1 MDHTTTNKK
10 IRRNIIMTLKI
21 GVVGT
26 GAIGRE
32 HIKRITKTLS
42 GGKIVAVTD
51 VNQDSAKQVVEQ
63 YNLDAIVYPDDKAL
77 VSDENVDAVFV
88 TSWGPAHEQTVLAA
102 IEAGKYVFCEK
113 PLATSAEGSM
123 RIVEAEMKHG
133 KRLVQVG
140 FMRRY
145 DSGYIQLKEAIDNNF
160 IGEPL
165 MIHAAHRNPEVDENY
180 TTEMAVV
187 DTLVHEID
195 VLHWLV
201 NDDYKTVQ
209 AVFPKRTKNALEH
222 LQDPQIFI
230 IETNSGIAITV
241 EVFVNCKYGYDIQCE
256 VVGEE
261 GVVKLPEVQSISFR
275 KNATLGTNILVDWK
289 QRFIDAYDTELQDF
303 MDSIKETGEPNGPTA
318 WDGYI
323 ASGTADACVKAQ
335 ESGEKESVTLSEKP
349 DFYEKKLVT
358 RV

>member
-1 MDHTTTNKK
+1 M
-10 IRRNIIMTLKI
+10 IMTLNI

-32 HIKRITKTLS
+32 HIKRITNTLS

-51 VNQDSAKQVVEQ
+51 VNQESANQVVEQ
-63 YNLDAIVYPDDKAL
+63 FGLEAIVYSDDKAL
-77 VSDENVDAVFV
+77 VTAENVDAVFV
-88 TSWGPAHEQTVLAA
+88 TSWGPAHEQSVLAA

-113 PLATSAEGSM
+113 PLATTAEGCM

-133 KRLVQVG
+133 KQLVQVG

-145 DSGYIQLKEAIDNNF
+145 DSGYIQLKEAIDSNF

-165 MIHAAHRNPEVDENY
+165 MIKCAHRNPTVDEKY

-187 DTLVHEID
+187 DTLIHEID

-201 NDDYKTVQ
+201 NDDYKSVQ
-209 AVFPKRTKNALEH
+209 VFFPKRTKHALEH
-222 LQDPQIFI
+222 LQDPQVFM
-230 IETNSGIAITV
+230 IETNTGISISV

-256 VVGEE
+256 VIGEE
-261 GVVKLPEVQSISFR
+261 GIVKLPEPQSIGFR
-275 KNATLGTNILVDWK
+275 KDAVLGANILMDWK
-289 QRFIDAYDTELQDF
+289 QRFIDAYDKELQDF
-303 MDSIKETGEPNGPTA
+303 MDSIKKTGEPNGPSA

-323 ASGTADACVKAQ
+323 AAVTADACVKAQ
-335 ESGEKESVTLSEKP
+335 ETGEKETVALVEKP
-349 DFYEKKLVT
+349 DFYKKAIVET
-358 RV
+358 V

>member
-1 MDHTTTNKK
+1 
-10 IRRNIIMTLKI
+10 MTLRI

-32 HIKRITKTLS
+32 HIKRVTNTLS

-51 VNQDSAKQVVEQ
+51 VNQESAQQAVEQ
-63 YNLDAIVYPDDKAL
+63 FELDANVYPDDKTL
-77 VSDENVDAVFV
+77 VAAENVDAVFV

-113 PLATSAEGSM
+113 PLATTAEGSM

-145 DSGYIQLKEAIDNNF
+145 DRGYVQLKAAIDNHF

-165 MIHAAHRNPEVDENY
+165 MIHAAHRNPTVDEKY
-180 TTEMAVV
+180 STEMAVV
-187 DTLVHEID
+187 DTLIHEID

-261 GVVKLPEVQSISFR
+261 GIVKLPEPESISFR
-275 KNATLGTNILVDWK
+275 KDATLGTNILMDWK

-303 MDSIKETGEPNGPTA
+303 MDSIKKTGEPNGPTS

-323 ASGTADACVKAQ
+323 AAVTADACVKAQ
-335 ESGEKESVTLSEKP
+335 QTGEKELVTLQEKPAFYSEKTVC
-349 DFYEKKLVT
+349 KTV
-358 RV
+358 

>member
-1 MDHTTTNKK
+1 M
-10 IRRNIIMTLKI
+10 IMTLNI

-32 HIKRITKTLS
+32 HIKRITNTLS

-51 VNQDSAKQVVEQ
+51 VNQESANQVVEQ
-63 YNLDAIVYPDDKAL
+63 LGLEAIVYSDDKAL
-77 VSDENVDAVFV
+77 VTAENVDAVFV
-88 TSWGPAHEQTVLAA
+88 TSWGPAHEQSVLAA

-113 PLATSAEGSM
+113 PLATTAEGCM

-133 KRLVQVG
+133 KQLVQVG

-145 DSGYIQLKEAIDNNF
+145 DSGYIQLKEAIDSNF

-165 MIHAAHRNPEVDENY
+165 MIKCAHRNPTVDEKY

-187 DTLVHEID
+187 DTLIHEID

-201 NDDYKTVQ
+201 NDDYKSVQ
-209 AVFPKRTKNALEH
+209 VFFPKRTKHALEH
-222 LQDPQIFI
+222 LQDPQVFM
-230 IETNSGIAITV
+230 IETNTGISISV

-256 VVGEE
+256 VIGEE
-261 GVVKLPEVQSISFR
+261 GIVKLPEPQSIGFR
-275 KNATLGTNILVDWK
+275 KDAVLGANILMDWK
-289 QRFIDAYDTELQDF
+289 QRFIDAYDKELQDF
-303 MDSIKETGEPNGPTA
+303 MDSIKKTGEPNGPSA

-323 ASGTADACVKAQ
+323 AAVTADACVKAQ
-335 ESGEKESVTLSEKP
+335 ETGEKETVALVEKP
-349 DFYEKKLVT
+349 DFYKKAIAETV
-358 RV
+358 